1 MKAWLRIDA
10 DIRTS
15 EMGATTCEYFNRL
28 FESYPLNRE
37 GLQKSCAVAYMTLR
51 QYKRRGCSDPDDATI
66 KLAGDITRTA
76 EKATFLMLRPTALYV
91 DKMDIGE
98 EGNVEGLVENV
109 IGGEAGVNKPKLEPL
124 FNSYAHL
131 SDFMYQ
137 LVSSAPFSLYHRI
150 LADEGLTPIKWRNFL
165 DIVVAASI
173 RVQYLSADTIIC
185 VFVDELNTAG
195 CLGMV
200 TEAFLSHSIDGVPLP
215 RNIFFVGAINPLR
228 GSSAPPGIMD
238 FTKSEIGKSDD
249 EDDDDYLSR
258 APYIVRPLS
267 PSMESLKVWYPN
279 LDEEAEKSFIFE
291 FLKLHLSVSRPD
303 FINSRTWD
311 DAIAVFIK
319 VAAAAIARAQGLVRS
334 YQVPRVF
341 MSIRNLIRC
350 SHLLSWLINFNVPTN
365 RGIDGVAFDQ
375 RNIFLPFK
383 EALSARSIEDRMRH
397 ALVMAITVTYWFQL
411 PSQGHIL
418 AGKATEDLRA
428 RFIRD
433 MSKDYDREQR
443 STWKEMRSLTS
454 HASVPGGVATEEDWR
469 SIITASLTHLFSH
482 AEIPLGIAHTTAL
495 KENFYCVV
503 LASMNKIP
511 LLITGPP
518 GCGKTLSFLLACDAL
533 KGNCP
538 LHSIAFQHLPKAK
551 KITYQCSVASTGTEI
566 AAVCSGAHIKQEHL
580 DSQSPNRN
588 ICLLGIDEAG
598 LTPENR
604 QALKSLHDFL
614 DMREIGTV
622 MMSNSTLDAAKTSR
636 TIQLLQT
643 QVYNFCNAHL

>member
-1 MKAWLRIDA
+1 M
-10 DIRTS
+10 
-15 EMGATTCEYFNRL
+15 
-28 FESYPLNRE
+28 
-37 GLQKSCAVAYMTLR
+37 
-51 QYKRRGCSDPDDATI
+51 
-66 KLAGDITRTA
+66 
-76 EKATFLMLRPTALYV
+76 
-91 DKMDIGE
+91 
-98 EGNVEGLVENV
+98 
-109 IGGEAGVNKPKLEPL
+109 
-124 FNSYAHL
+124 H
-131 SDFMYQ
+131 Q

-165 DIVVAASI
+165 DIVVTASI
-173 RVQYLSADTIIC
+173 RVQHLSADTIIC

-215 RNIFFVGAINPLR
+215 SNIFFVGAINPLR

-249 EDDDDYLSR
+249 EDDNDYLSK

-279 LDEEAEKSFIFE
+279 LDERAEKSFIFE
-291 FLKLHLSVSRPD
+291 YLKLHLSVLKPN
-303 FINSRTWD
+303 FINSRQWD
-311 DAIAVFIK
+311 IAIAEFIN
-319 VAAAAIARAQGLVRS
+319 VAAAAIANAQELVRS

-350 SHLLSWLINFNVPTN
+350 SHLLFWLINFNVPTN
-365 RGIDGVAFDQ
+365 RGNDGVAFDQ
-375 RNIFLPFK
+375 LNIFLPPLK
-383 EALSARSIEDRMRH
+383 DSLSPHLIEDRMRH

-411 PSQGHIL
+411 PSQGHML
-418 AGKATEDLRA
+418 AGKATEDLRE
-428 RFIRD
+428 RFVRD
-433 MSKDYDREQR
+433 MSKNYDREQR
-443 STWKEMRSLTS
+443 SRWKETKGLTS
-454 HASVPGGVATEEDWR
+454 NASVTGCIASEEGWK
-469 SIITASLTHLFSH
+469 SIITDSLTHFFSL
-482 AEIPLGIAHTTAL
+482 AYIPPGIAHTTAL

-503 LASMNKIP
+503 LSSMNKIP

-538 LHSIAFQHLPKAK
+538 SHSVAFQHLPMAK

-580 DSQSPNRN
+580 ELQSPKRS
-588 ICLLGIDEAG
+588 ICMLGIDEAG

-604 QALKSLHDFL
+604 QALKSLHDYL

-643 QVYNFCNAHL
+643 QV